1 MSNTK
6 MVMVPQSRLDDLET
20 ARLALYKL
28 LAPQLKAPISISAN
42 FSFLVQLEEIT
53 KPMWY
58 AANRKWEEV
67 K

>member
-28 LAPQLKAPISISAN
+28 LAPQLKAPIAEN

>member
-20 ARLALYKL
+20 ARLALYDLLSDKL
-28 LAPQLKAPISISAN
+28 KENDFYFQVKLQ
-42 FSFLVQLEEIT
+42 EIT
-53 KPMWY
+53 TPMWY